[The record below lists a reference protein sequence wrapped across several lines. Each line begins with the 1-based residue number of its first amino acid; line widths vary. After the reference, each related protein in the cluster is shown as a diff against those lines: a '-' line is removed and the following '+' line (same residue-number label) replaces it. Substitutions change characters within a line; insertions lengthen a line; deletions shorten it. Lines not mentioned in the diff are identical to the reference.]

1 MEVSMSVEEMKRR
14 ELTENVINL
23 AREHPE
29 DVALLLRTWLME
41 E

>member
-1 MEVSMSVEEMKRR
+1 
-14 ELTENVINL
+14 LENVINN